1 MDNLNRGGMERQ
13 TES

>member
-13 TES
+13 TKS